1 MRRKRTEEGEDLRE
15 KRKERIEEGRRE
27 GKEEE
32 EKEEKEPQTAVGH
45 CYVSPEATWQDS
57 SAEGSSQS

>member
-15 KRKERIEEGRRE
+15 KRRERREEGRRE
-27 GKEEE
+27 EEEE

-57 SAEGSSQS
+57 SAEGPSQS